1 MTKTTLRLGAA
12 LGLALAAAS
21 ASAPALAQDRGPPD
35 RYDDRRMDDR
45 RGPDRP
51 DVRGPEDGLRGR
63 GVDILIPELRDSP
76 RGRAFVMERFDF
88 NHDGRVSP
96 DEADAA
102 NRAFRDRMRDRRDD
116 GPRYDRRD
124 DRGPPMPI
132 PPPPPAA
139 DRGGQWD
146 RAGMR
151 DYHFRQGR
159 YGAVFTLQ
167 DVLFETGSA
176 RLRPGFE
183 ARLRPLIGYL
193 RNSPNVKLRIDGYTD
208 SVGSDAANL
217 QLSKDRARS
226 VADAIAS
233 YGVDGR
239 RLQLAGHGEASPVAT
254 NGTDA
259 GRRLNRRVEVTLVGQ
274 RATSFR

>member
-1 MTKTTLRLGAA
+1 MTSTSNRLAAA

-21 ASAPALAQDRGPPD
+21 VAAPAFAQD
-35 RYDDRRMDDR
+35 RYDDRRGPEF
-45 RGPDRP
+45 RGPDGAP
-51 DVRGPEDGLRGR
+51 GELRGR
-63 GVDILIPELRDSP
+63 GVGLLIPELRDTP
-76 RGRAFVMERFDF
+76 RGHAFVLERFDF
-88 NHDGRVSP
+88 NHDGFVSP
-96 DEADAA
+96 EEASAA
-102 NRAFRDRMRDRRDD
+102 NRAFQDRRDEHRFDRDHRDD
-116 GPRYDRRD
+116 GRRDEGRRD
-124 DRGPPMPI
+124 DRGPAPPI
-132 PPPPPAA
+132 PPPPVERAA
-139 DRGGQWD
+139 PWD

-159 YGAVFTLQ
+159 YGAMFTLE

-193 RNSPNVKLRIDGYTD
+193 RNSPGVKLRIDGYTD

-239 RLQLAGHGEASPVAT
+239 RLQLAGHGEASPVASNRT
-254 NGTDA
+254 ES
-259 GRRLNRRVEVTLVGQ
+259 GRRLNRRVEVTLIGQ
-274 RATSFR
+274 RASSFR